1 MKEGWKNFLRRL
13 KNPPKWALALT
24 YIVCALSIAGAMCSL
39 FIKVDSL
46 LWEIFSYCI
55 YAAAA
60 LSLAYTV
67 YTIVLFAPTAKKR
80 VTAWLQKG
88 KFTQELMQNY
98 GFRTVVFAIGSFTM
112 SVLFGMYNGA
122 LGILGGSIWFGALA
136 AYYVLLAFL
145 RGGILLH
152 HGKKRRTG
160 LSEKDERLK
169 QIKTYRTS
177 GIFLLI
183 LNIALSSAM
192 AQMIF
197 NDEGFSYPGWTIY
210 AFAAYAFYKI
220 TMAIY
225 NFVKAQKHDDLSIR
239 AIRNINLMDAA
250 VSILA
255 LQTALLHTFTEEGVD
270 VSIYNTAT
278 SIAVTVLGISLVVYM
293 LVKASKEK
301 KEFTN
306 EQKI

>member
-13 KNPPKWALALT
+13 KNPPKWALVLT

-39 FIKVDSL
+39 FIKIDSR

-80 VTAWLQKG
+80 VIEWLQKG

-136 AYYVLLAFL
+136 TYYILLAFL

-152 HGKKRRTG
+152 HGKKRRTE

-183 LNIALSSAM
+183 LNVALSSAM